1 MAAPKITMTY
11 GGMPPPSFFITLSRL
26 FLCEW
31 LCPEPCDRRA
41 PQWGQNLAFVFAG
54 LPHLLQKF
62 DCSCG
67 TCGDLSLDTCTCPTA
82 VKEREFIRK
91 SVEEG
96 IGSDQIIA
104 AVNKTYGHK
113 KSETNLVV
121 PPLSGFDGSAR
132 INTNS
137 GEN

>member
-1 MAAPKITMTY
+1 MIIVVIISGSPKSNSVT
-11 GGMPPPSFFITLSRL
+11 
-26 FLCEW
+26 E
-31 LCPEPCDRRA
+31 
-41 PQWGQNLAFVFAG
+41 GQVAVVETKLQDPVEESKAMQIA
-54 LPHLLQKF
+54 QKF

-82 VKEREFIRK
+82 IKEREFIRK

-96 IGSDQIIA
+96 TGSDQIIA

-113 KSETNLVV
+113 KGETNLVV
-121 PPLSGFDGSAR
+121 PPLSGFVGSSR

-137 GEN
+137 GGN